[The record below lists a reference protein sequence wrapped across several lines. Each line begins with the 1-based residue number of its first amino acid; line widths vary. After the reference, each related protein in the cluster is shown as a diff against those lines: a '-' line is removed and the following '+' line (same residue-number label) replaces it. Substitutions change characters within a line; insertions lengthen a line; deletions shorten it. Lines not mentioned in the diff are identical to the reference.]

1 LPEQDFL
8 GRIFG
13 RCLAGDPI
21 DREVSDVIRQG
32 IPGVPKLFTYA
43 CYNPDLSREG
53 LAALG
58 LDHIRPEH
66 VQQMDSV
73 GLYQRDAGG
82 RRSSRTAL
90 RRYEAAVR
98 GFPTLT
104 IRCSQDAEDS
114 MFAESSKP
122 SSAIRS

>member
-1 LPEQDFL
+1 MAAALPEQDFL

-73 GLYQRDAGG
+73 AYINEMQEVG
-82 RRSSRTAL
+82 
-90 RRYEAAVR
+90 EAAAQRYVDTQQQFV
-98 GFPTLT
+98 GFPH
-104 IRCSQDAEDS
+104 
-114 MFAESSKP
+114 
-122 SSAIRS
+122 

>member
-1 LPEQDFL
+1 MAAALPEQDFL

-73 GLYQRDAGG
+73 AYINEMQEVGRAAAQRYVD
-82 RRSSRTAL
+82 TKQQF
-90 RRYEAAVR
+90 V
-98 GFPTLT
+98 GFPH
-104 IRCSQDAEDS
+104 
-114 MFAESSKP
+114 
-122 SSAIRS
+122 